1 MAELHLKPARQGDII
16 RDPISGRIIPPEGE
30 TKPRN
35 PHWLRRLGRGEV
47 AETTAQAIAKGK
59 TEREAKE
66 AEARAEAEA
75 EAEAAA
81 AEPVAENT
89 AEPVTEQAAE
99 AKPRKGKE

>member
-1 MAELHLKPARQGDII
+1 MAELHLKPAREGDII
-16 RDPISGRIIPPEGE
+16 RDPISGRVMPPEGE

-47 AETTAQAIAKGK
+47 IETTADAIAQGK

-66 AEARAEAEA
+66 AAVTSDAEADIR
-75 EAEAAA
+75 
-81 AEPVAENT
+81 PVADM
-89 AEPVTEQAAE
+89 PPE